1 MRVLH
6 QCAACQR
13 LAATVGANY
22 PKTMSRSTPVRREKL
37 TVTQNLTAAPGALWR
52 LLAAG
57 TNVER
62 WFPWVAATVVDNP
75 SEGGMR
81 RIELKDGSSF
91 DEYIVLNDARSMI
104 YQYYAPAPP
113 LPIQHVIGTHRI
125 EPLPGGG
132 AAVSWHV
139 TFEVMPVA
147 PPDIVA
153 TMREL
158 YRAALVQMDA
168 AALRE

>member
-1 MRVLH
+1 
-6 QCAACQR
+6 
-13 LAATVGANY
+13 
-22 PKTMSRSTPVRREKL
+22 MSRPTPLRRAKL

-57 TNVER
+57 PNVER
-62 WFPWVAATVVDNP
+62 WFPWVAATIVDDP
-75 SEGGMR
+75 AEGGLR

-91 DEYIVLNDARSMI
+91 DEYIVLNDARSMT

-125 EPLPGGG
+125 DALPSGG
-132 AAVSWHV
+132 AVFSWYV
-139 TFEVMPVA
+139 TFDVMPAA

-158 YRAALVQMDA
+158 YRAALVQIDA
-168 AALRE
+168 AAGREEETSAGSA

>member
-1 MRVLH
+1 
-6 QCAACQR
+6 
-13 LAATVGANY
+13 
-22 PKTMSRSTPVRREKL
+22 MSRPTPLRRENL

-52 LLAAG
+52 LLAGG

-62 WFPWVAATVVDNP
+62 WFPWVAATIVDDP
-75 SEGGMR
+75 AEGGRR

-132 AAVSWHV
+132 AMLSWYV
-139 TFEVMPVA
+139 TFDVMPTA

-168 AALRE
+168 AAARAEGFSAHSA

>member
-1 MRVLH
+1 MTSTNVRSVSISIPASFARVSWMSTAGRDRARQLSEE
-6 QCAACQR
+6 A
-13 LAATVGANY
+13 
-22 PKTMSRSTPVRREKL
+22 MSRPTPRREKL

-62 WFPWVAATVVDNP
+62 WFPFVAATIVDDP
-75 SEGGMR
+75 GEGGRR
-81 RIELKDGSSF
+81 RIELMDGSSF
-91 DEYIVLNDARSMI
+91 DEYIVLNDARSMT

-125 EPLPGGG
+125 EPLQGGG
-132 AAVSWHV
+132 AALSWYV
-139 TFEVMPVA
+139 TFDVLPAA

-153 TMREL
+153 TMHEL
-158 YRAALVQMDA
+158 
-168 AALRE
+168 